1 MIKDWTF
8 AKILASGPG
17 TSIRDLG
24 RVGYA
29 QYGVP
34 FSGPADLQAFQWN
47 NHLLQNNENDAQ
59 LEISQPGFKIQFLAP
74 TLISISG
81 ALAKVKLNNKLI
93 NNTGLQEINF
103 EDILEIGNIES
114 GSIIY
119 IGIKH
124 GFQSELILK
133 SRSLLKGITKSFQIA
148 KGDEVP
154 YFTNQEIPKFNRL
167 SQVKWNSQY
176 LSEEVVR
183 VFPGPEWDQLPPPI
197 QESLLNQSFHISPMK
212 NSMAVQL
219 EELIPNEIL
228 GIASAPVFP
237 GTIQLTSGGKLLCL
251 LQDAQVTGGY
261 PRILQV
267 MEDDLRI
274 LAQKKPGQKL
284 RFLLV
289 KN

>member
-8 AKILASGPG
+8 AKILATGPG

-34 FSGPADLQAFQWN
+34 VSGPADLQAFQWN
-47 NHLLQNNENDAQ
+47 NHLLQNKPNDAQ
-59 LEISQPGFKIQFLAP
+59 LEVNQPGFKIQFLAP

-81 ALAKVKLNNKLI
+81 AISKVNLNNKII
-93 NNTGLQEINF
+93 NNTGLQGINF
-103 EDILEIGNIES
+103 NDILEIGNIEL
-114 GSIIY
+114 GSIVY
-119 IGIKH
+119 VGVKY
-124 GFQSELILK
+124 GFQTEQILR
-133 SRSLLKGITKSFQIA
+133 SRSHLKGITKTFQIA
-148 KGDEVP
+148 KGEEIP

-167 SQVKWNSQY
+167 SHVKWNSQY
-176 LSEEVVR
+176 LSEEIVR
-183 VFPGPEWDQLPPPI
+183 VFAGPEWDQLLPLI

-219 EELIPNEIL
+219 EELIPNEIP
-228 GIASAPVFP
+228 GIASAPVTP

-261 PRILQV
+261 PRILQI

>member
-8 AKILASGPG
+8 AKILATGPG

-34 FSGPADLQAFQWN
+34 VSGPADLQAFQWN
-47 NHLLQNNENDAQ
+47 NHLLQNKPNDAQ
-59 LEISQPGFKIQFLAP
+59 LEVNQPGFKIQFLAP

-81 ALAKVKLNNKLI
+81 AISKVNLNNKII
-93 NNTGLQEINF
+93 NNTGLQGINF
-103 EDILEIGNIES
+103 NDILEIGNIEL
-114 GSIIY
+114 GSIVY
-119 IGIKH
+119 VGVKY
-124 GFQSELILK
+124 GFQTEQILR
-133 SRSLLKGITKSFQIA
+133 SRSHLKGITKTFQIA
-148 KGDEVP
+148 KGEEIP

-176 LSEEVVR
+176 LSEEIVR
-183 VFPGPEWDQLPPPI
+183 VFAGPEWDQLLPLI

-219 EELIPNEIL
+219 EELIPNEIP
-228 GIASAPVFP
+228 GIASAPVTP

-261 PRILQV
+261 PRILQI